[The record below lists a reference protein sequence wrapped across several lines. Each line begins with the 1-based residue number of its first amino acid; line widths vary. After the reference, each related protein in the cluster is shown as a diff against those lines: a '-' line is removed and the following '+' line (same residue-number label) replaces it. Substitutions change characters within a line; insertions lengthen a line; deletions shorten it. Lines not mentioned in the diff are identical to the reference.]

1 MERNFLRQRFSDLS
15 GYPEGRDHNVS
26 KFYGSFQALDCVSL
40 EAKAGEFLTI
50 LGSSGSGKTTL
61 LKIIA
66 GFEAANR
73 GQILING
80 QDIAGKKPYE
90 RNIGMLFQNYALFPH
105 MTVAENIAY
114 PLKLRKLPKD
124 EIAERVNSIIKL
136 IKLDGMEKR
145 LPKQLSGGQQQRCAL
160 ARAIVYNPPLLL
172 LDEPL
177 GALDKNLRHE
187 MQFEIKRIQKELG
200 ITTISVTHDQEEALT
215 MSDKICIMSHGV
227 IQQCS
232 SPEEIYKKP
241 KNQFVAEFI
250 GSTNL
255 IKGTVV
261 SKFKENGAMVSLA
274 KTGLSEEPVRVEEP
288 LDRRQYNLDDVLLA
302 LRPELIHL
310 MKNRSG
316 HINSFKAEL
325 LNSVYMGDYYKAL
338 IRTADGNELNVK
350 ISPEAYKQYSGE
362 KELEFFFNADCVTTI
377 YEKEKGV
384 MLKIVENT

>member
-1 MERNFLRQRFSDLS
+1 M
-15 GYPEGRDHNVS
+15 
-26 KFYGSFQALDCVSL
+26 
-40 EAKAGEFLTI
+40 
-50 LGSSGSGKTTL
+50 
-61 LKIIA
+61 
-66 GFEAANR
+66 
-73 GQILING
+73 
-80 QDIAGKKPYE
+80 
-90 RNIGMLFQNYALFPH
+90 
-105 MTVAENIAY
+105 
-114 PLKLRKLPKD
+114 KLRKLPKD

-261 SKFKENGAMVSLA
+261 SKFKENGAMVSLV

-325 LNSVYMGDYYKAL
+325 LNSVYMGDNYKAL
-338 IRTADGNELNVK
+338 IRTADGK
-350 ISPEAYKQYSGE
+350 RA
-362 KELEFFFNADCVTTI
+362 
-377 YEKEKGV
+377 
-384 MLKIVENT
+384 